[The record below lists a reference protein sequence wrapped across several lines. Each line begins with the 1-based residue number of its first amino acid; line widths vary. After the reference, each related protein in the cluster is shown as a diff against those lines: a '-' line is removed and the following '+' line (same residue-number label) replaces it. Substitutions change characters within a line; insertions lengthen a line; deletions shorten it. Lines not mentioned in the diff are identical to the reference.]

1 MEIKK
6 INKLNKKESKQIYK
20 DEKKKYKI
28 LMKEELKKYNIILNS
43 APKRGVLEEV
53 GNSITHGVGALIGV
67 LGLVM
72 LLLNSNTGLK
82 LSASLVY
89 GISIIAMMLV
99 SCLYHAFK
107 CDTTV
112 KRVFR
117 RFDYIGIYL
126 LIGGTFAPI
135 YLIYYGN
142 TFGIILFIIQ
152 WILIIIGITFIA
164 IFGPGRVKKLNFILY
179 FAIGWSGLMFIPDFI
194 KNNINLL
201 YFILLGGLVY
211 TLGMIPF
218 SMKNSKCSHFIWH
231 FCVIFGAL
239 IQYLGIIQ
247 FIY

>member
-1 MEIKK
+1 MELNNIRQIK
-6 INKLNKKESKQIYK
+6 YK
-20 DEKKKYKI
+20 DLTKEEKYK
-28 LMKEELKKYNIILNS
+28 YNVIVNS
-43 APKRGVLEEV
+43 APKRGVLEEI
-53 GNSITHGVGALIGV
+53 GNSVTHGLGALIGV
-67 LGLVM
+67 LGLVI

-82 LSASLVY
+82 ISASLVY
-89 GISIIAMMLV
+89 GISIIAMMLM

-107 CDTTV
+107 CDTKV

-142 TFGIILFIIQ
+142 TFGIILFCIQ

-179 FAIGWSGLMFIPDFI
+179 FAIGWSGLIFIPDFI
-194 KNNINLL
+194 NNKINLL
-201 YFILLGGLVY
+201 NFILLGGLVY
-211 TLGMIPF
+211 TFGMIPF
-218 SMKNSKCSHFIWH
+218 LMKHSKVSHFIWH
-231 FCVIFGAL
+231 FCVLFGAL
-239 IQYLGIIQ
+239 IQFIGIIQ